1 MAEPS
6 QDSRFGAASDSRPP
20 LLDGLE
26 LGLELAV
33 AGRLVAG
40 PLRRLP
46 LRAGARLAGGGLRAV
61 SRGAAA
67 AALLE
72 VPVALIEETLA
83 VRRGRKSVEQAALAA
98 GGKVGVAAIG
108 GGLGAG
114 LVYGLGALGVGAALA
129 PLAPALLLAGG
140 ATVVLSTGLRLRQ
153 AFEAAALPALA
164 PESPPQFI
172 EMRQGV
178 VRQGTE
184 IWYAPPAGS
193 PDSGG
198 SSDSGGDQGEW
209 DQRSA
214 R

>member
-6 QDSRFGAASDSRPP
+6 QDSRFGATPDARPP

-46 LRAGARLAGGGLRAV
+46 LRSGARLAGGTLRAA

-72 VPVALIEETLA
+72 APVALIEETLA
-83 VRRGRKSVEQAALAA
+83 VRRGHKTLEQAALAA
-98 GGKVGVAAIG
+98 GSKVGVAAIG

-114 LVYGLGALGVGAALA
+114 LAWGLGAMGVGAALA
-129 PLAPALLLAGG
+129 PVAPVLLLAGG
-140 ATVVLSTGLRLRQ
+140 ATVVISTGLRLQ
-153 AFEAAALPALA
+153 EAFAAAAAPALA
-164 PESPPQFI
+164 PQAPPEFI

-178 VRQGTE
+178 VVQGTE
-184 IWYAPPAGS
+184 IWYAPPAAE

-198 SSDSGGDQGEW
+198 
-209 DQRSA
+209 
-214 R
+214 

>member
-1 MAEPS
+1 MADS
-6 QDSRFGAASDSRPP
+6 TQDSRLPHDCRSP

-46 LRAGARLAGGGLRAV
+46 VRGLSLRSGARLAGGTLRAAG
-61 SRGAAA
+61 RGATAA
-67 AALLE
+67 AVLE
-72 VPVALIEETLA
+72 APVALIEETLA
-83 VRRGRKSVEQAALAA
+83 VRRGHKTLEQAALAA

-114 LVYGLGALGVGAALA
+114 LAWGLSAMGVGTALA
-129 PLAPALLLAGG
+129 PVAPALLLAGG
-140 ATVVLSTGLRLRQ
+140 ATVVISTGLRLRE
-153 AFEAAALPALA
+153 AFVAQPPPALA
-164 PESPPQFI
+164 PQAPPEFI

-184 IWYAPPAGS
+184 IWYAPPADDARSSKGS
-193 PDSGG
+193 NPGSG
-198 SSDSGGDQGEW
+198 
-209 DQRSA
+209 
-214 R
+214 

>member
-6 QDSRFGAASDSRPP
+6 QDSRFGATPDSRPP

-40 PLRRLP
+40 PLRGLP
-46 LRAGARLAGGGLRAV
+46 LRGGARLAGGTLRAA

-67 AALLE
+67 AALIE
-72 VPVALIEETLA
+72 APVALIEETLA
-83 VRRGRKSVEQAALAA
+83 VRRGRKTPQQAALAA

-114 LVYGLGALGVGAALA
+114 LAWGLGAIGVGAALA
-129 PLAPALLLAGG
+129 PVAPTLLLAGG
-140 ATVVLSTGLRLRQ
+140 ATVLISTGLRLRE
-153 AFEAAALPALA
+153 AFAAAAPAALA
-164 PESPPQFI
+164 PQAPPEFI

-178 VRQGTE
+178 VVQGTE
-184 IWYAPPAGS
+184 IWYAPPAGAT
-193 PDSGG
+193 DSGV
-198 SSDSGGDQGEW
+198 DQGEW
-209 DQRSA
+209 GQRPEW
-214 R
+214 